1 MKVLVSLLVCL
12 ACLACLT
19 PCYASEF
26 FRMPSIWGWECVE
39 DVCIKKDTGGS
50 ATLLTL
56 NTCKIT
62 CGPAGALWPLPT
74 MATVGNEVTN
84 FLPTNL
90 THSLTCGAGGDSCQL
105 LQEAVAI
112 FQDNLHRYHPNY
124 KNGSA
129 PWVGPWDPS
138 TLRHKL
144 HLDVTIQGGDG
155 ILTLNTD
162 ESYELAVS
170 TVESVTTA
178 VIIAPTF
185 FGARHALETLSQ
197 LAEYHETTNSLVLV
211 TNATVSDAPAFKYR
225 GLLVDTSRNFISVG
239 VLERTL
245 EGMASTKL
253 NTLHLHLTDTHS
265 WPLYLPG
272 LPNMAYYGAYSP
284 SSIYTPQDMRNLQHY
299 ARVRGIRLVPEIDG
313 PAHVGNGWQWGP
325 KEDLGDLTVCVNQEP
340 WQDYCVEPPCG
351 QFNLANPNIY
361 TVLGNVYKELFNIFQ
376 PIEIFHFGGDEVS
389 MNCWNSTDEIVNWMM
404 DNGFGTGV
412 DAYLEQWGVYQEK
425 ARQQLEAAANA
436 IDVNEPFGMIW
447 TSSFIEPEYMNT
459 YLNKS
464 KYIVQIWTNNSDPQI
479 ARVLEEGY
487 KVVFSNYDAWYLDC
501 GAGAWVGEGN
511 NWCSPYKGWQIVYTN
526 SPYEIAMDLTGNE
539 YKDAILGGEAAL
551 WTEQT
556 DDATVDAKLWPRGAA
571 LGERLWSN
579 PSTSWYSAEPRFIH
593 HRHRLMNRGIMAD
606 RIQPEWCHQN
616 EELCYA

>member
-1 MKVLVSLLVCL
+1 MKVYALFLTFLVCFRP
-12 ACLACLT
+12 T
-19 PCYASEF
+19 FSSNF
-26 FRMPSIWGWECVE
+26 FQLPSPWGWACEEDKCV
-39 DVCIKKDTGGS
+39 KKSAGGPTS
-50 ATLLTL
+50 LLTL

-74 MATVGNEVTN
+74 MAIVGNEVAN

-105 LQEAVAI
+105 LQEAVTI

-129 PWVGPWDPS
+129 PWVGPWDPP

-155 ILTLNTD
+155 ILTLDTD

-170 TVESVTTA
+170 RVESVTTA

-284 SSIYTPQDMRNLQHY
+284 SNIYTPQDMRHLQHY

-325 KEDLGDLTVCVNQEP
+325 KEGLGNLAVCVNQEP
-340 WQDYCVEPPCG
+340 WQEFCVEPPCG
-351 QFNLANPNIY
+351 QFNLANPNMY
-361 TVLGNVYKELFNIFQ
+361 TVLRKIYFEIYDIFNSVD
-376 PIEIFHFGGDEVS
+376 IFHYGGDEVNL
-389 MNCWNSTDEIVNWMM
+389 NCWNTTDEIVEWMTANNHSLT
-404 DNGFGTGV
+404 D
-412 DAYLEQWGVYQEK
+412 DAYYEQWGIFQEK
-425 ARQQLEAAANA
+425 ARLLMADAA
-436 IDVNEPFGMIW
+436 ISKRMKEPTGMIW
-447 TSSFIEPEYMNT
+447 TSHLTEMGRELR
-459 YLNKS
+459 YLNQS
-464 KYIVQIWTNNSDPQI
+464 KYIIQIWSTGDDPVITKLLQ
-479 ARVLEEGY
+479 EGY
-487 KVVFSNYDAWYLDC
+487 KLVFSNHDAWYLDC

-511 NWCSPYKGWQIVYTN
+511 NWCSPYKGWQAVYN
-526 SPYEIAMDLTGNE
+526 NNPHRLALELTGNE

-551 WTEQT
+551 WTEQA

-579 PSTSWYSAEPRFIH
+579 PSTSWSLAELRLIH
-593 HRHRLMNRGIMAD
+593 HRQRLMNRGIMAD
-606 RIQPEWCHQN
+606 RIQPQWCHQN
-616 EELCYA
+616 ERLCYL